1 MAANASVTKSSR
13 KGEPSPSRG
22 ATGDPSSKAAR
33 AERIRHPE
41 VGALDLATIMRAL
54 GDPLRIDIV
63 RLVDEEGE
71 ILCTELYERLGLPH
85 STGSYN
91 LRQLREAGVTRA
103 RANGT
108 KRMISLRRE
117 DLESRFPGL
126 LDLVLRDG

>member
-13 KGEPSPSRG
+13 
-22 ATGDPSSKAAR
+22 T
-33 AERIRHPE
+33 ERIPHPE

-54 GDPLRIDIV
+54 GDPLRIELV
-63 RLVDEEGE
+63 RLVDQEGE
-71 ILCTELYERLGLPH
+71 ILCTELYERVGLPN
-85 STGSYN
+85 STGSYH

-103 RANGT
+103 RAIGP

-126 LDLVLRDG
+126 LDLVLNS